1 MGRKQKEGALMGSTE
16 EIKLFDIQEN
26 LLERKG
32 EVNFMA
38 PPQFLTVKA
47 GGDNR

>member
-1 MGRKQKEGALMGSTE
+1 MGRNQKEGTLMGSTE

-26 LLERKG
+26 LLERE